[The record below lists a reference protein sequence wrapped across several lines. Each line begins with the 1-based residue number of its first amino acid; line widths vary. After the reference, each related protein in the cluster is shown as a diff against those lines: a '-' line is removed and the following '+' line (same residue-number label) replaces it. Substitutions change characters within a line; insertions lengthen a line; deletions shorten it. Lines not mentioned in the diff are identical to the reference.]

1 MEPSSSAHT
10 HGFFKRE
17 WVIGLE
23 QQQQHTL
30 ARSTHRPPSF
40 SSRTK
45 KEKASPSLPLLSLS
59 STRTQA
65 HAHTHTPRTHAYAR
79 SKKGYPLGFWLCP
92 ATCDVMSHVGSGDGR
107 FRVGVGVIF
116 PFTETTPTTDD
127 AESPVL
133 LWAIHYNRL
142 IVSSSS
148 VCVCVC
154 VCVCVVSCRV
164 VSCRV
169 VCVCV
174 LQGGLRV
181 LFIFCE

>member
-1 MEPSSSAHT
+1 MGYRFRTTTTTHPRPVHPSTS
-10 HGFFKRE
+10 FFFFLRKKKR
-17 WVIGLE
+17 L
-23 QQQQHTL
+23 
-30 ARSTHRPPSF
+30 
-40 SSRTK
+40 
-45 KEKASPSLPLLSLS
+45 LPLSLFSLSLL
-59 STRTQA
+59 
-65 HAHTHTPRTHAYAR
+65 HARKHTHTHTYTHIPRTHAYAR
-79 SKKGYPLGFWLCP
+79 SKKGYPLRFWLCP

-116 PFTETTPTTDD
+116 PFTETTPATDD

-133 LWAIHYNRL
+133 LWAIHFIRL